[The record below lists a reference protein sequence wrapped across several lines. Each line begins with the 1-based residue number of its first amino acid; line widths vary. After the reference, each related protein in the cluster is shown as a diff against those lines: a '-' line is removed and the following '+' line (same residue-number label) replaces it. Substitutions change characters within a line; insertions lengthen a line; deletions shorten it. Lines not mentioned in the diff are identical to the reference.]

1 MPKYI
6 KILYKRQFTG
16 YNTTEPRSVL
26 FSISK
31 HQQTSANAK
40 NAILDIDW
48 ILDDIGW
55 YWMILDDI
63 GWYWMILDDIG
74 WYWMILD
81 DIGWYVLC
89 YWRNLVHQL
98 PFHAPRIWDPVCNG
112 ESQLENR
119 SSWIPILKASCSAE
133 RSAVSSLGI
142 FCTPTIMERSYW
154 GQWFLNC
161 FKLGLPHYI
170 NLHANCEVFTQ
181 VHMYYVRNVN

>member
-1 MPKYI
+1 MLKYV

-26 FSISK
+26 FSISQ

-55 YWMILDDI
+55 Y
-63 GWYWMILDDIG
+63 Y
-74 WYWMILD
+74 
-81 DIGWYVLC
+81 LC
-89 YWRNLVHQL
+89 YWRNGSPTPISLLQ
-98 PFHAPRIWDPVCNG
+98 
-112 ESQLENR
+112 ESEIQYAMVNR
-119 SSWIPILKASCSAE
+119 SWKIE
-133 RSAVSSLGI
+133 AVGYQYSKPRLLQKGL
-142 FCTPTIMERSYW
+142 FGEFAGDFLYTNHYMERSYW

-161 FKLGLPHYI
+161 FKLGLPHYM
-170 NLHANCEVFTQ
+170 NLYANCEVFTQ